1 MNFLAHLFLGPQ
13 QPQLALGSLLG
24 DFVKGPLVSMQLP
37 EQVKQGVWL
46 HRRIDSFTDAH
57 PMVIRS
63 KQRVSAT
70 RRRFAGIMVDMFY
83 DHLLAAHW
91 HRYSDRS
98 LEHFTQDMYAVLLAQ
113 RAAIPQSAWPI
124 IQRMAQQDWL
134 TSYAELASLHQ
145 AVNNISRRFTRAT
158 TLPGGVAELE
168 AEYSAFEEDFLS
180 FMPEVIEF
188 ARAEATFL
196 GSSR

>member
-13 QPQLALGSLLG
+13 EPQRALGSLLG
-24 DFVKGPLVSMQLP
+24 DFVKGPLGSLQLP

-46 HRRIDSFTDAH
+46 HRRIDGFTDAH

-63 KQRVSAT
+63 KRRVSSD
-70 RRRFAGIMVDMFY
+70 RRRYAGIMVDMFY

-91 HRYSDRS
+91 SRYSDLPIER
-98 LEHFTQDMYAVLLAQ
+98 FTQVMYTVLLAQ
-113 RAAIPQSAWPI
+113 HTDIPESAWPI

-134 TSYAELASLHQ
+134 TSYAQLPNLHQ
-145 AVNNISRRFTRAT
+145 AVNNISRRFTRVT

-168 AEYSAFEEDFLS
+168 TQYGGFEEDFLL

-188 ARAEATFL
+188 ARAEANFL
-196 GSSR
+196 RP

>member
-13 QPQLALGSLLG
+13 EPEQALGSLLG
-24 DFVKGPLVSMQLP
+24 DFVKGPLDSMQLP
-37 EQVKQGVWL
+37 EPVKQGVWL

-57 PMVIRS
+57 PMVLRS
-63 KQRVSAT
+63 KRRISPA

-91 HRYSDRS
+91 HRYSDLPIER
-98 LEHFTQDMYAVLLAQ
+98 FTREIYAVLLAQ
-113 RAAIPQSAWPI
+113 QADIPDSAWPI

-134 TSYAELASLHQ
+134 TSYAQLPHLHQ
-145 AVNNISRRFTRAT
+145 AVNNISRRFTRTT

-168 AEYSAFEEDFLS
+168 AGYSGFEDDFLA
-180 FMPEVIEF
+180 FMPEIIEF
-188 ARAEATFL
+188 ASTEAKSL
-196 GSSR
+196 KP

>member
-13 QPQLALGSLLG
+13 EPQRALGSLLG
-24 DFVKGPLVSMQLP
+24 DFVKGPLDSLQLP

-46 HRRIDSFTDAH
+46 HRRIDGFTDAH

-63 KQRVSAT
+63 KRRVSAD
-70 RRRFAGIMVDMFY
+70 RRRYAGIMVDMFY

-91 HRYSDRS
+91 SRYSDLPIGR
-98 LEHFTQDMYAVLLAQ
+98 FTQDMYAVLLAQ
-113 RAAIPQSAWPI
+113 QTEIPDSAWPI

-134 TSYAELASLHQ
+134 TSYAELSNLHQ
-145 AVNNISRRFTRAT
+145 AVNNISRRFTRVT

-168 AEYSAFEEDFLS
+168 TAYGGFEEDFLL

-188 ARAEATFL
+188 ARAEANFL
-196 GSSR
+196 LP